1 MIKILAISGSL
12 RRTSINT
19 KLLEAIALSVPQG
32 STANRSVKV
41 SQVLGALP
49 LFNPDIEENAPTSVH
64 TFKAQLAWADGV
76 IIASPE
82 YAHGIT
88 GVMKNALDW
97 IVGSG
102 DMVEKPIAV
111 LNAAPRSSIAYEALK
126 EVLRTIDAHI
136 VPEASLD
143 VPVLGTDM
151 EPEEMLAD
159 ENLGPCI
166 QQILLGLTKA
176 IVANSK

>member
-1 MIKILAISGSL
+1 VIQILAISGSL
-12 RRTSINT
+12 RSKSINT
-19 KLLEAIALSVPQG
+19 KLLKAIALSAPKCG
-32 STANRSVKV
+32 TSVKV
-41 SQVLGALP
+41 CQLLGHLP
-49 LFNPDIEENAPTSVH
+49 LFNPDIEGNAPTVVH
-64 TFKAQLAWADGV
+64 DFKAQLALADGV

-97 IVGSG
+97 VVGSG
-102 DMVEKPIAV
+102 DMVGKPVAV

-126 EVLRTIDAHI
+126 EILRTIDAHI

-151 EPEEMLAD
+151 EPVDMLND
-159 ENLGPCI
+159 GCLGPCI
-166 QQILLGLTKA
+166 QQTLPALTKA
-176 IVANSK
+176 IVASSR